1 LSICKYCAVVS
12 LDATIDDWFADLF
25 KDIILAFILICNKV
39 KRELISFFSVKY
51 HDLVI
56 QYLPD
61 APALLQALF
70 TLQDLV
76 ASIDCMVSSG
86 QRSNPNDHLH
96 VLSFSLHFITIE
108 F

>member
-1 LSICKYCAVVS
+1 MLSWLPHALNGKCLSRASLSICKYCAVVS

-39 KRELISFFSVKY
+39 KCELISFFSVKY

-70 TLQDLV
+70 T
-76 ASIDCMVSSG
+76 
-86 QRSNPNDHLH
+86 
-96 VLSFSLHFITIE
+96 
-108 F
+108 